1 MNKFLKIPLTILLVM
16 TCIVLALYLLSV
28 AILACIKYFVKM
40 ELESIKKS
48 INEAKIGPSG
58 QVEVKCELTWLSR
71 KCFSLIINHINKE
84 NPDRKIIFEDNN
96 GMRIIKIPIVNDQNI
111 QNTIGGVSNVIGEF
125 FGNLG
130 QQFASNLV
138 PMGNNG
144 KNIRMI
150 KNEMT
155 YKIDK
160 ILKVIE
166 PLNPFVIPVQFV
178 FDICSGTNPIKKYDA
193 ILTSNEL

>member
-1 MNKFLKIPLTILLVM
+1 
-16 TCIVLALYLLSV
+16 
-28 AILACIKYFVKM
+28 
-40 ELESIKKS
+40 
-48 INEAKIGPSG
+48 
-58 QVEVKCELTWLSR
+58 
-71 KCFSLIINHINKE
+71 
-84 NPDRKIIFEDNN
+84 
-96 GMRIIKIPIVNDQNI
+96 
-111 QNTIGGVSNVIGEF
+111 
-125 FGNLG
+125 
-130 QQFASNLV
+130 
-138 PMGNNG
+138 
-144 KNIRMI
+144 MI